1 VTKDPPA
8 DATPPSEL
16 PGAADRQSSSE
27 EEAHYRL
34 WQAVDDLDLDASD
47 SEEVPDQELFIPV
60 HGFVRLTSPE
70 VAVVD
75 HPAFQRLG
83 DVFQLGQ
90 THLVYR
96 GATHRRFEHCLG
108 TVHVADLLM
117 ESIRR
122 NAVAGGGTNGG
133 EWKHDL
139 PLNADER
146 AFTRLGALL
155 HDIGHLPAG
164 HTFEDELGIFDKHD
178 EPERLRLI
186 LDRRSLH
193 GVDSEPLRAVID
205 SGWADHAASSGL
217 KKTASEILIELV
229 AKQGGDSEA
238 DATVGDKSFRRDVC
252 RDLIGNTICADLLDY
267 LHRDW
272 HHLGKHRYFDVR
284 LVDYMEIRRNEAEHR
299 SELVINLRSA
309 ERVRTDGV
317 SAILELLE
325 SRYQLHEIALFHRT
339 KLSASAMLERVVS
352 EIRSSVPEDD
362 VDEWQRN
369 LIERLLDTSDAEMLT
384 LLMDEARGRVAHAPD
399 ALRAVQDTLRDLRLR
414 RLNKPVFERF
424 GHQIPENRIMVEN
437 LYAPGH
443 GGGREAARN
452 RLDALRKL
460 EADFALPPVSLAM
473 YCPPAQMNTK
483 IADVKI
489 LVDGRVS
496 SLDAYES
503 AFAADSGLTGGHLE
517 AQKKRFQRLWRVYL
531 ACRPDALTQLEESGH
546 LALLRRAIGSLVLG
560 IRDLGGES
568 YEEMAFSVAK
578 DLRDRG
584 GAALQEG
591 ELVAFSA
598 ARSDPPQIYP
608 TGAPTLL
615 SRIDPAG

>member
-1 VTKDPPA
+1 
-8 DATPPSEL
+8 
-16 PGAADRQSSSE
+16 
-27 EEAHYRL
+27 
-34 WQAVDDLDLDASD
+34 
-47 SEEVPDQELFIPV
+47 
-60 HGFVRLTSPE
+60 
-70 VAVVD
+70 
-75 HPAFQRLG
+75 
-83 DVFQLGQ
+83 
-90 THLVYR
+90 
-96 GATHRRFEHCLG
+96 
-108 TVHVADLLM
+108 M

-122 NAVAGGGTNGG
+122 NASAEGGANGG
-133 EWKHDL
+133 DWKPDV
-139 PLNADER
+139 PLSAAEA

-164 HTFEDELGIFDKHD
+164 HTFEDELALFDKHD
-178 EPERLRLI
+178 GPDRLSLI
-186 LDRRSLH
+186 LDRRSWH
-193 GVDSEPLRAVID
+193 GADVEPLRAVID
-205 SGWADHAASSGL
+205 RGWADHAGRSGL
-217 KKTASEILIELV
+217 EKTASEILVDLV
-229 AKQGGDSEA
+229 AKQGGELEA
-238 DATVGDKSFRRDVC
+238 TKVTSSFRLGVC

-284 LVDYMEIRRNEAEHR
+284 LVDYMEIRRSESERR

-309 ERVRTDGV
+309 ERIRTDGV

-352 EIRSSVPEDD
+352 EIQACVGESEADH
-362 VDEWQRN
+362 WQRE
-369 LIERLLDTSDAEMLT
+369 LIEHLLDCSDAEMLT
-384 LLMDEARGRVAHAPD
+384 LLGEEAERRKGAAPEALVAA
-399 ALRAVQDTLRDLRLR
+399 QKTLCDLRLR
-414 RLNKPVFERF
+414 RLAKPVFERF
-424 GHQIPENRIMVEN
+424 GHQIPENRLTVEK
-437 LYAPGH
+437 LYAPGRS
-443 GGGREAARN
+443 GGRGAARN

-460 EADFALPPVSLAM
+460 EADFSLPALSLVM

-503 AFAADSGLTGGHLE
+503 EFAADSGLTGGHLE
-517 AQKKRFQRLWRVYL
+517 AQKKRFQRLWRVYF
-531 ACRPDALTQLEESGH
+531 ACRQDVVETLEERGH
-546 LALLRRAIGSLVLG
+546 LPLLRRAIGALVLG

-568 YEEMAFSVAK
+568 YEAMALSVAEDLK
-578 DLRDRG
+578 DRE

-598 ARSDPPQIYP
+598 ARSEPPQTYP

-615 SRIDPAG
+615 SCIERGD